1 MNNKLISSMNDVDN
15 NIEKEIN
22 KAASDFL
29 DTQEIAE
36 MFCGSY
42 EGWQMIASFEA
53 GAKWMRE
60 RINNVLNKPNYYE

>member
-29 DTQEIAE
+29 DTQEVAE
-36 MFCGSY
+36 IFCGSY
-42 EGWQMIASFEA
+42 EGWQMIAAFEA
-53 GAKWMRE
+53 GAKWMQE